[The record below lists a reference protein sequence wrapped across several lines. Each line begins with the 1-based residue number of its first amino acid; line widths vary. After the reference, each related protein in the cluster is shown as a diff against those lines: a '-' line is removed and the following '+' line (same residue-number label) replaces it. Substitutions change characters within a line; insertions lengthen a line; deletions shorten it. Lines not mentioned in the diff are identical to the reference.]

1 MLNHRM
7 PVARSG
13 RAGWGLTLC
22 LAAGAACGLLRA
34 QSQTS
39 KDAASGL
46 IRPGRLP
53 YVAQV
58 LLAAQGDRLTKPG
71 KELHIMQGTLTDA
84 RGSRPAQLVWELPGG
99 FRFDETG
106 SGKTIAVG
114 GMAGAPATTLPAD
127 SDVDLIE
134 SLFSDGVESFFDSL
148 HNGAP
153 VRLVGMGF
161 RGDDAKEGR
170 RRFYD
175 VYQLIVTLPYTRE
188 KTARPKLYYFDS
200 ETRLLAKVR
209 YRVLQGGVAVEVQTE
224 FSNWA
229 QVAGEMIPGRI
240 ERSEGGQSRLSFVS
254 KGSGFSPA
262 AKSNP

>member
-71 KELHIMQGTLTDA
+71 KELHIMQGTLTD
-84 RGSRPAQLVWELPGG
+84 E
-99 FRFDETG
+99 
-106 SGKTIAVG
+106 I
-114 GMAGAPATTLPAD
+114 
-127 SDVDLIE
+127 
-134 SLFSDGVESFFDSL
+134 
-148 HNGAP
+148 
-153 VRLVGMGF
+153 
-161 RGDDAKEGR
+161 GR
-170 RRFYD
+170 AH
-175 VYQLIVTLPYTRE
+175 V
-188 KTARPKLYYFDS
+188 
-200 ETRLLAKVR
+200 
-209 YRVLQGGVAVEVQTE
+209 
-224 FSNWA
+224 
-229 QVAGEMIPGRI
+229 
-240 ERSEGGQSRLSFVS
+240 
-254 KGSGFSPA
+254 
-262 AKSNP
+262 